1 MVLGSMA
8 GSAIVSGYGLQA
20 STNLSALLYLFNFI
34 FAFFGLPD
42 KAEEDRIGNGS
53 SRVVK
58 KGKDNRN
65 FCDKINTLYRSKR
78 VLIYV
83 TIKIVT
89 QFVRSGLYSI
99 GSFYLVERF
108 SMPME
113 ELGKYVF
120 FLYFPLLSRIKS
132 HTKHRY
138 SGFQGL
144 VGFLLSVL
152 GMSFIARLVGEDIV
166 ILMSIIVSAFLLIVE
181 TMNIT
186 SSVYIF
192 MIMPLRSLLRD
203 LMTPCIDAN
212 FLYSIPKEDR
222 GAALGGLDVILSA
235 SRIAAPI
242 VYGYTFDHYGFRV
255 MLMGSMLMCVFVAV
269 LQGTAISIGNEKA
282 KKEKSA

>member
-1 MVLGSMA
+1 
-8 GSAIVSGYGLQA
+8 
-20 STNLSALLYLFNFI
+20 
-34 FAFFGLPD
+34 
-42 KAEEDRIGNGS
+42 
-53 SRVVK
+53 
-58 KGKDNRN
+58 
-65 FCDKINTLYRSKR
+65 
-78 VLIYV
+78 
-83 TIKIVT
+83 
-89 QFVRSGLYSI
+89 
-99 GSFYLVERF
+99 
-108 SMPME
+108 
-113 ELGKYVF
+113 
-120 FLYFPLLSRIKS
+120 
-132 HTKHRY
+132 
-138 SGFQGL
+138 
-144 VGFLLSVL
+144 
-152 GMSFIARLVGEDIV
+152 
-166 ILMSIIVSAFLLIVE
+166 MSIIVSAFLLIVE

-269 LQGTAISIGNEKA
+269 LQSAAISIGNEEE